1 MSKKAKKQI
10 QDAIKIIRKYASSKF
25 HVKESDFR
33 ELANIQ
39 NESLSSVQLGEYS
52 AKKLNIGSASVLAW
66 VNKAKQHVK
75 WPQDVK
81 YKNGVLFIEESSPE
95 AIEFVGD
102 LVMEDQKKKEVI
114 EEPLDHDF
122 EPNDGYFDDMKI
134 ED

>member
-33 ELANIQ
+33 ELPNIQ
-39 NESLSSVQLGEYS
+39 NQSLSSVQLGEYS

-66 VNKAKQHVK
+66 VTKAKQHVK

-95 AIEFVGD
+95 AIKFIGD
-102 LVMEDQKKKEVI
+102 LVMDAPKKKEVI
-114 EEPLDHDF
+114 EEPLPDDF
-122 EPNDGYFDDMKI
+122 ELNEGYFDDTQI

>member
-75 WPQDVK
+75 WPQYVK

-102 LVMEDQKKKEVI
+102 LVMEYPKKKEVI
-114 EEPLDHDF
+114 EEPIDHDF
-122 EPNDGYFDDMKI
+122 EPNDGYFDDTQI